1 MPRVPTAQPS
11 SGFDYSIVVRASPE
25 RVLAAFFD
33 PAALS
38 VWWLAARSVTT
49 ARPLGIYAVEWDP
62 TPEADAILGRLGG
75 VFYGIVMEY
84 KAGRELFIADAW
96 WLPPDG
102 DPIGPMSLQV
112 NCSLE
117 DSACR
122 LRVRQS
128 GFEETPRFRRYYS
141 VIERGWH
148 ISLSALKEYVERSSA
163 AQ

>member
-1 MPRVPTAQPS
+1 MPRVPTGQQS
-11 SGFDYSIVVRASPE
+11 SAFDHSILVQASPE
-25 RVLAAFFD
+25 TVLGAFFD
-33 PAALS
+33 PAALAE
-38 VWWLAARSVTT
+38 WWLAVRSVTT
-49 ARPLGIYAVEWDP
+49 ARPLGIYAIEWNP

-75 VFYGIVMEY
+75 VFYGMVMEY

-96 WLPPDG
+96 WIPPDG

-112 NCSLE
+112 YCSVE
-117 DSACR
+117 DSSCR

-148 ISLSALKEYVERSSA
+148 ISLAALKEYAEKQHPV
-163 AQ
+163 

>member
-1 MPRVPTAQPS
+1 MPRPS
-11 SGFDYSIVVRASPE
+11 SGPQFSGFDHAILIRASPE
-25 RVLAAFFD
+25 RVLAAFFE
-33 PAALS
+33 PEALAT
-38 VWWLAARSVTT
+38 WWLATRSVTT
-49 ARPLGIYAVEWDP
+49 ARPLGVYAIEWDP
-62 TPEADAILGRLGG
+62 TREADAILGRLGG

-84 KAGRELFIADAW
+84 KTGRELFVAEAW
-96 WLPPDG
+96 WIPPDG

-112 NCSLE
+112 SCSRE

-148 ISLSALKEYVERSSA
+148 VSMAALKEYLER
-163 AQ
+163 